1 MNFLEL
7 WTCKSGNNNSNYCD
21 PTYDALVA
29 KARRTQDN
37 NARYAIYGQLEDKL
51 LGKDGAVPFSPIYWY
66 TYVQLERPTIKDS
79 LNVNLLNQT
88 DYSKVVE
95 VQPRASRAGGG
106 GPPAPAPPRT
116 LDSRAMTRL
125 IVRRVLWTV
134 PVILLVILMTFVLMR
149 QIEGN
154 PFRQS
159 ERAIPES
166 IQRNLEAKYGLDQP
180 WYVQYVRYVRGV
192 VTFDLGPSLVLRNQS
207 VNDIVREHFPP
218 SLELG
223 ALAMLFA
230 LVFGIPLGL
239 LAALRANKWPDY
251 GAMVVAN
258 VGFAIPSFLVAT
270 LLIYWFAVK
279 LKIGVPTS
287 GWDSWQSKVLPSI
300 ALGLGPMAYFA
311 RLTRGSVL
319 ETLQQDYIR
328 TARAKG
334 LRRRRVV
341 VVHTLRNSLIPVV
354 TAAGPILG
362 FLITGSFVIEQIFAI
377 PGIGR
382 YYVTAVTARDYSVVM
397 GLTVLL
403 AMIVIVANMVVDIL
417 YGILDPRTR
426 EAR

>member
-1 MNFLEL
+1 
-7 WTCKSGNNNSNYCD
+7 
-21 PTYDALVA
+21 
-29 KARRTQDN
+29 
-37 NARYAIYGQLEDKL
+37 
-51 LGKDGAVPFSPIYWY
+51 
-66 TYVQLERPTIKDS
+66 
-79 LNVNLLNQT
+79 
-88 DYSKVVE
+88 
-95 VQPRASRAGGG
+95 
-106 GPPAPAPPRT
+106 
-116 LDSRAMTRL
+116 MTRL
-125 IVRRVLWTV
+125 IVRRVLWTI
-134 PVILLVILMTFVLMR
+134 PVILLVILMTFLLMR

-154 PFRQS
+154 PFRTS
-159 ERAIPES
+159 ERAIPAS
-166 IQRNLEAKYGLDQP
+166 IQANLEAKFGLDDP
-180 WYVQYVRYVRGV
+180 WWKQYVRYVKGV
-192 VTFDLGPSLVLRNQS
+192 ATFDLGPSLVLRNRD

-251 GAMVVAN
+251 TAMFVAN
-258 VGFAIPSFLVAT
+258 VGFAVPSFLIAT
-270 LLIYWFAVK
+270 LLIYFFAVRWGD
-279 LKIGVPTS
+279 IFDIPTS
-287 GWDSWQSKVLPSI
+287 GWTTWQSKILPTI

-382 YYVTAVTARDYSVVM
+382 YYVTAVTGRDYSVVM

>member
-1 MNFLEL
+1 
-7 WTCKSGNNNSNYCD
+7 
-21 PTYDALVA
+21 
-29 KARRTQDN
+29 
-37 NARYAIYGQLEDKL
+37 
-51 LGKDGAVPFSPIYWY
+51 
-66 TYVQLERPTIKDS
+66 
-79 LNVNLLNQT
+79 
-88 DYSKVVE
+88 
-95 VQPRASRAGGG
+95 
-106 GPPAPAPPRT
+106 
-116 LDSRAMTRL
+116 
-125 IVRRVLWTV
+125 
-134 PVILLVILMTFVLMR
+134 VILLVILMTFLLMR

-154 PFRQS
+154 PFRTS
-159 ERAIPES
+159 ERAIPAS
-166 IQRNLEAKYGLDQP
+166 IQANLEAKFGLDDP
-180 WYVQYVRYVRGV
+180 WWKQYVRYVKGV
-192 VTFDLGPSLVLRNQS
+192 ATFDLGPSLVLRNRD

-251 GAMVVAN
+251 TAMFVAN
-258 VGFAIPSFLVAT
+258 VGFAVPSFLIAT
-270 LLIYWFAVK
+270 LLIYFFAVRWGD
-279 LKIGVPTS
+279 IFDIPTS
-287 GWDSWQSKVLPSI
+287 GWTTWQSKILPTI

-382 YYVTAVTARDYSVVM
+382 YYVTAVTGRDYSVVM